1 MGRSWDDGTKNIVNM
16 NVADTGVRK
25 YARQTYRLETRV
37 KSYDCTYKMHRLTL

>member
-1 MGRSWDDGTKNIVNM
+1 MGRSWDDGTRTLSM

-25 YARQTYRLETRV
+25 CARQTYRLETRV